1 MDLIDAEYTMCRNVR
16 NIEHSTQLACDAL
29 DLEFPLDTNTP
40 SVHILNWDCKMT
52 IPPACTI
59 MALIYL
65 RVLRAADSALTK
77 RENFTAVT
85 LCVALMVAYK
95 MVLCSTKTL
104 KYFALI
110 SGIPQEELK
119 ACEILFMQARAWN
132 VFITPAQFAGACE
145 QLEHGEQLRMWRME
159 AGLTQCV
166 QRLRLQKKQLRI

>member
-1 MDLIDAEYTMCRNVR
+1 MDLIDAEYTMLRNVR
-16 NIEHSTQLACDAL
+16 NLFHSTKLARNAL

-40 SVHILNWDCKMT
+40 SVHILNWGHKMT

-77 RENFTAVT
+77 RDNFAAVT

-104 KYFALI
+104 KHFAII

-119 ACEILFMQARAWN
+119 ACEILFMQARVWN
-132 VFITPAQFAGACE
+132 VFITPAQFAGTCE

-166 QRLRLQKKQLRI
+166 QRLRLQKKQRRI